1 MLKLKLTKISFI
13 QMFLFLFLF
22 LNINLFLNLS
32 CNTTEPTDDL
42 KPGRR
47 DYTWTVDTLFLPF
60 NPFTDI
66 TGTSPSDLWVCSPGD
81 ADKIFYRFNGN
92 SWNNDDIFRTFSPL
106 AISSNNRS
114 DVWSCG
120 LQGKIWSFDGAS
132 WNQKYKDSSDYT
144 DLISILNISSTNK
157 YFAGQLYLSNND
169 YYGII
174 YKYDGYVFKNIN
186 ISKVRTAFANIQM
199 QQDGKIF
206 LWGVS
211 NESVGESRYQFYE
224 LIGENLREIYSGSQ
238 NTNAEYGSILQLCS
252 EIYFII
258 GYDFFSYS
266 GSGFQKVGR
275 LTDSPKFR
283 NLGSGRNRKDI
294 FLFMTDGIMHYNGE
308 DAVYLY
314 QTIDKSF
321 VSKGILFDKE
331 VFFLGRDTNG
341 NNLIF
346 HGTLKE

>member
-1 MLKLKLTKISFI
+1 MLFINSCLKVLTG
-13 QMFLFLFLF
+13 FLFLTSLF
-22 LNINLFLNLS
+22 IISIS
-32 CNTTEPTDDL
+32 CDSTEPIDEL

-66 TGTSPSDLWVCSPGD
+66 TGTSSTDLWVCSPGD
-81 ADKIFYRFNGN
+81 ADKIFYHYDGI
-92 SWNNDDIFRTFSPL
+92 SWISDLTARTFSPL

-120 LQGKIWSFDGAS
+120 LQGKIWGFDGVI
-132 WNQKYKDSSDYT
+132 WNQKYKDPSNYI
-144 DLISILNISSTNK
+144 DLISILNVSNNNK
-157 YFAGQLYLSNND
+157 YFVGQMYLVNND
-169 YYGII
+169 YSGII
-174 YKYDGYVFKNIN
+174 YKYDGNVFKNIS
-186 ISKVRTAFANIQM
+186 ISLVRTAFANIQM

-224 LIGENLREIYSGSQ
+224 LTGENLKEIYSGSQ
-238 NTNAEYGSILQLCS
+238 STNAEYGSLLQLGS
-252 EIYFII
+252 ETYFII
-258 GYDFFSYS
+258 GYDFFTYI
-266 GSGFQKVGR
+266 GSGFQKIGR

-283 NLGSGRNRKDI
+283 NIGAGRNQKDI

-314 QTIDKSF
+314 QTIYKSF
-321 VSKGILFDKE
+321 VSKGILFEKD

-346 HGTLKE
+346 HGKLN